1 MTNVIQPND
10 QLFAKSF
17 WSVDSSSQDILMLQ
31 NERSTK
37 TLTSLSHF
45 YKEFINL
52 ENDYA
57 RKFNTLL
64 NKLELPKHENAGT
77 LKTSIDVFQEQCM
90 KISESHC
97 LQASRVN
104 DTLQQPL
111 LELISDR
118 KARQKVL
125 YSKIKQ
131 SWNELLELKNKCDLK
146 SDKYEDIWSSMC
158 SLKRTRM
165 TLDNRE
171 AEKLEEKLSSMKTK
185 MLIVRQ
191 ENYELVTKFNQRLD
205 CWLNLWWDT
214 CNELQIS
221 EEKKIRF
228 LKANMWEF
236 ANILSVFC
244 VEQDQY
250 AENIRTSLQD
260 CSAKKDLDY
269 FVKENSTNNMLFA
282 PLKFIDFAKNETR
295 PYHDQSLRSFN
306 IMEIPSINQK
316 IKEEKEVR
324 QRKRNPPPQSNEQ
337 TETAFSYI
345 GKSKETFKELQDQA
359 QKEVSQ
365 MKINTPEYN
374 DSKSGSE
381 PSTFKVMSD
390 YSNPTTQTSIYSRSY
405 NDSFED
411 NVLEYNKNSKEN
423 DKRIKSIESIGSR
436 DDDSNYKNSI
446 RNSLVTLKNG
456 DKLRESMSPV
466 KRNSLNK
473 DKHKSLA
480 NIMKNAFTEG
490 PTNKHEYK
498 QIIPASFDK
507 KEPNN
512 KFDNIDNVPIEKRI
526 NSNSLMLKNP
536 KNVLRASQ
544 QTAKL
549 NSHINSTNSLKKS
562 KSQMNLNDRNISL
575 NELPSYSSEGY
586 PVISYAKAHYNY
598 TAAIEEELSFKKK
611 DILLILHKQSDGW
624 WFAENIN
631 SGDSGL
637 VPSNYLIE
645 I

>member
-1 MTNVIQPND
+1 MTSIAQPND

-17 WSVDSSSQDILMLQ
+17 WSVDSSSQNILMLK

-37 TLTSLSHF
+37 TLTSISHF

-57 RKFNTLL
+57 RKFKTLL

-90 KISESHC
+90 KISESHY

-104 DTLQQPL
+104 DTLLQPL

-125 YSKIKQ
+125 DLQIRQ
-131 SWNELLELKNKCDLK
+131 SWNELLELKNKCDSK
-146 SDKYEDIWSSMC
+146 SEKYEDIWSSMC
-158 SLKRTRM
+158 SLKRSRM

-171 AEKLEEKLSSMKTK
+171 AERLEEKLSTMKTK
-185 MLIVRQ
+185 MLIIRQ
-191 ENYELVTKFNQRLD
+191 ENFDLVTKYNQKLD
-205 CWLNLWWDT
+205 NWLNLWWDT

-221 EEKKIRF
+221 EEKKIKF

-250 AENIRTSLQD
+250 AENMRISLQD

-295 PYHDQSLRSFN
+295 PYSDQSIRSFN
-306 IMEIPSINQK
+306 VLEIPSISQK
-316 IKEEKEVR
+316 IKEEKEIR
-324 QRKRNPPPQSNEQ
+324 QRKRNPPPQENEQ

-345 GKSKETFKELQDQA
+345 GKSKETFKELQNEA

-365 MKINTPEYN
+365 MKIHTPEYN
-374 DSKSGSE
+374 GSKSGSE

-390 YSNPTTQTSIYSRSY
+390 YSNPTTQTSLSSRSY

-411 NVLEYNKNSKEN
+411 NVLEYNKIQHEDDKRINSIESTGSKEN
-423 DKRIKSIESIGSR
+423 DSH
-436 DDDSNYKNSI
+436 YKKMI
-446 RNSLVTLKNG
+446 RNSLVTLKND

-466 KRNSLNK
+466 KSNDVSK
-473 DKHKSLA
+473 DKHKSFA

-490 PTNKHEYK
+490 PTSKYDYK
-498 QIIPASFDK
+498 KIMPNSFDK
-507 KEPNN
+507 KGLKN
-512 KFDNIDNVPIEKRI
+512 KFENRDNDTIEKRI
-526 NSNSLMLKNP
+526 NSNSLMLKNS
-536 KNVLRASQ
+536 NNTLRASQ
-544 QTAKL
+544 KTAKL
-549 NSHINSTNSLKKS
+549 NSNINSHNSIKKS
-562 KSQMNLNDRNISL
+562 KSQMNLNDKNISL
-575 NELPSYSSEGY
+575 SELPSYSSEGY

-598 TAAIEEELSFKKK
+598 TAAIEEELSFKKR

-637 VPSNYLIE
+637 VPSNYLNE